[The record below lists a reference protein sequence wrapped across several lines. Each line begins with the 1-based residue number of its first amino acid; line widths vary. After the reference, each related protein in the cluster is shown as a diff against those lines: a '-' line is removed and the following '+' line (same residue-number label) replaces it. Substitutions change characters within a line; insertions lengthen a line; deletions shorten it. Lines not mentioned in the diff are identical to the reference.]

1 MNIYILRKH
10 PRDRFVGILEAFTI
24 VKVYGNHAAA
34 ANAAKDKNKRASNYF
49 YSVQRVNIEAV
60 RDALK
65 QA

>member
-24 VKVYGNHAAA
+24 AKVYGNHADA
-34 ANAAKDKNKRASNYF
+34 ANAAKEKNKRASSCF
-49 YSVQRVNIEAV
+49 YSVQRVDLEAV